1 MNRTI
6 RWGIFTNCLIRSYIA
21 GIYWTLV
28 TAGYLAREL
37 WTEGRPRLHGEDIH
51 KQALAIRATEVV
63 GRLDDVGMA
72 VAHLVQRLT
81 DGGIG
86 FGALQIQALGQIGS
100 RRLNEFQQVLLGYLH
115 P

>member
-28 TAGYLAREL
+28 TAGYLAWSF
-37 WTEGRPRLHGEDIH
+37 WTDGWDRTWIVWP
-51 KQALAIRATEVV
+51 V
-63 GRLDDVGMA
+63 A
-72 VAHLVQRLT
+72 VAHGYAAV
-81 DGGIG
+81 G
-86 FGALQIQALGQIGS
+86 FGIIKQKHP
-100 RRLNEFQQVLLGYLH
+100 RRTAGVH